1 MSVSVS
7 VSVKRALCIGV
18 NYKGDSS
25 ELKGCINDTL
35 NIRDI
40 LIKKYNYKS
49 ENIKMMNDGDGTPAN
64 MRPTRVNILRELF
77 NLVQGSTSN
86 NNDTLFF
93 QYSGHGSNV
102 KDKTGDEQD
111 LKDEVIVPLDYK
123 TGGII
128 TDDELFNLL
137 VRPLKSNQKLTCLI
151 DACHSG
157 TMLDLQ
163 YNILATT
170 RLKGQVKVKGKYDY
184 NEWDASLNINID
196 TKSQESRK
204 GKVVMLSGC
213 LDSELSNDVKIGPT
227 NQGIMTYCFITT
239 LKEGDYKVKYKHL
252 LKDVNCML
260 DLYGY
265 KTQNSQLSMNNIP
278 NLEELIDL

>member
-1 MSVSVS
+1 MSVG
-7 VSVKRALCIGV
+7 VKRALCIGI
-18 NYKGDSS
+18 NYKGQDA
-25 ELKGCINDTL
+25 ELKGCINDTM
-35 NIRDI
+35 NVRDV

-49 ENIKMMNDGDGTPAN
+49 ENIKMMNDGESVPAN
-64 MRPTRVNILRELF
+64 MRPTRANILREVF
-77 NLVQGSTSN
+77 NLVQGSTNN

-102 KDKTGDEQD
+102 NDRSGDEED

-128 TDDELFNLL
+128 TDDDLFNLL

-170 RLKGQVKVKGKYDY
+170 KPKGPLKVNGKYDY
-184 NEWDASLNINID
+184 NEWDASLNIKID
-196 TKSQESRK
+196 TKSQDRVSTR

-213 LDSELSNDVKIGPT
+213 LDSELSNDVSIGPT
-227 NQGIMTYCFITT
+227 NQGIMTYCFIAT
-239 LKEGDYKVKYKHL
+239 LKDGDYKVKYKHL

-260 DLYGY
+260 DVYGF

-278 NLEELIDL
+278 NLEELVDL